1 MMILLCT
8 AVVFDILFG
17 RAGLSS
23 LLRTVIGSC
32 YVFLASNIWSMY
44 YPRRI
49 GLLMLAFGFLVQFA
63 CYKDLA

>member
-1 MMILLCT
+1 MILLCIA
-8 AVVFDILFG
+8 AVLDFLFG

-23 LLRTVIGSC
+23 LLRTAIGSC
-32 YVFLASNIWSMY
+32 YVFLAGNIWSMY
-44 YPRRI
+44 YPQRI